1 MNFFV
6 YTASVL
12 VKKSKTFVMTAAI
25 FRFSH
30 GSNDKEWCKEFVEIM
45 VKKEL
50 GKMKMELGEMV
61 TGRSA
66 ITVNNR
72 SYS

>member
-1 MNFFV
+1 
-6 YTASVL
+6 
-12 VKKSKTFVMTAAI
+12 MTAAI

-30 GSNDKEWCKEFVEIM
+30 GSNDKEWCKEFVETM
-45 VKKEL
+45 AKKKLEKL
-50 GKMKMELGEMV
+50 EVEMKEVV
-61 TGRSA
+61 TRRSA

>member
-30 GSNDKEWCKEFVEIM
+30 GSNDKEWCKEFVETM
-45 VKKEL
+45 AKKKLEKL
-50 GKMKMELGEMV
+50 EVEMKEVV
-61 TGRSA
+61 TRRSA